1 MKNYTFSW
9 QCDEAWGEVELE
21 LTDKEVD
28 IIKSAYRDAFLY
40 LEEVS
45 DLDELRE
52 RAVQELDF
60 YDPGAEQDIRIY
72 FPEEITDEVDE
83 EE

>member
-45 DLDELRE
+45 DLLH
-52 RAVQELDF
+52 DF
-60 YDPGAEQDIRIY
+60 LVHAFGHP
-72 FPEEITDEVDE
+72 
-83 EE
+83 